1 MNDKELIARGA
12 ECVAGD
18 LILHRQVVG
27 HYRNGQFVITPAG
40 ADILQNVVDVEAVEV
55 TEVKAPR
62 APKPR
67 KGLKSPD
74 EAQDSQDVMAA
85 DLQ

>member
-55 TEVKAPR
+55 TEVKPAK
-62 APKPR
+62 APKAR
-67 KGLKSPD
+67 KGLKSPED
-74 EAQDSQDVMAA
+74 TTEAQDIDTA
-85 DLQ
+85 DAQ

>member
-18 LILHRQVVG
+18 LVLHRQVVG
-27 HYRNGQFVITPAG
+27 HYRNGQFVITPEG

-55 TEVKAPR
+55 TEQKPAQR
-62 APKPR
+62 AKPR
-67 KGLKSPD
+67 KGVEVKAAEGD
-74 EAQDSQDVMAA
+74 EPQAEGSAQD
-85 DLQ
+85 